1 MNLKKPKFWDRKK
14 PNLIS
19 LLLRPIS
26 IFPSFINSINFKK
39 EKIRGIKTICVGN
52 IYLGG
57 TGKTPTCITIN
68 NILEK
73 SGYKST
79 FVKNFTLIKKMNKIY
94 LKNMVT

>member
-19 LLLRPIS
+19 FLLRPIS
-26 IFPSFINSINFKK
+26 IFPSLINNINFRK

-57 TGKTPTCITIN
+57 TGKTPTCIAIN
-68 NILEK
+68 NILKK
-73 SGYKST
+73 SGLLVEIHGRSGDSQPDFSKMQFKSG
-79 FVKNFTLIKKMNKIY
+79 
-94 LKNMVT
+94 